1 MNQCNFKPNSIYN
14 QLWLRLNMGAN
25 ERNHDFHNAIFTN
38 YCKKNNSSSRVVILR
53 NINKEKRL
61 LFFHTDYRSNKIK
74 QIKNDN
80 NCMILFYSHRLKE
93 QLRIQVKS
101 KIHYND
107 SISKNAWEQTQLM
120 SRKCYLSLK
129 APGTLVDKSED
140 SIPIKFL
147 GKEPNKKDSEIGYK
161 NFAVISNHI
170 LSIEWLSLS
179 SQGHKRIKFNWN
191 NSELSYQWLI
201 P

>member
-1 MNQCNFKPNSIYN
+1 MNEDNNYPIKIYN
-14 QLWLRLNMGAN
+14 QIWAN
-25 ERNHDFHNAIFTN
+25 IDNGISDRNHEYHSGIFSSIDN
-38 YCKKNNSSSRVVILR
+38 KNFPSLRSIILR
-53 NINKEKRL
+53 NASKSNRTIT
-61 LFFHTDYRSNKIK
+61 FHTDYRSQKIK
-74 QIKNDN
+74 QISKNN
-80 NCMILFYSHRLKE
+80 NCFLLLYSAKLKE